1 MQTPVMP
8 EKTTAPAGRG
18 KLPALA
24 HGLSTFLLG
33 GGFLL
38 VFATLFIAPEANWP
52 EAVLLILATIS
63 TFTALVR
70 QLPGQNV
77 LTAAIVIALIGSGAS
92 ALGVRTAIPFG
103 PFVYGPATGPQLF
116 KTLPWA
122 IPLLW
127 IVVVLNSRGVARLI
141 LRPWRKTRTYGFW
154 LMGLTAVL
162 VVAFELAFD
171 PFAAHLKHYW
181 IWTPTKFPLTWQDAP
196 LTNFLG
202 CGIVVLL
209 MLAFAT
215 PALINKQLS
224 KRSTPDYHPLGVW
237 LGAVLFCG
245 VVSAMHGLWLMV
257 AVDAAVA
264 ISAAVFAVR
273 GAKW

>member
-1 MQTPVMP
+1 MPSPAMP
-8 EKTTAPAGRG
+8 EKADAPLHQG
-18 KLPALA
+18 KIPALA

-33 GGFLL
+33 VAFLL
-38 VFATLFIAPEANWP
+38 AFTALFIAPDANWP
-52 EAVLLILATIS
+52 VALLLILAASS
-63 TFTALVR
+63 TLTGLVR

-77 LTAAIVIALIGSGAS
+77 LTAAIVIALLGSGAS

-103 PFVYGPATGPQLF
+103 PFVFGPATGPQLF

-127 IVVVLNSRGVARLI
+127 LVIVLNSRGVARLI
-141 LRPWRKTRTYGFW
+141 LRPWRKTRTYGLW
-154 LMGLTAVL
+154 LIGLTAAL

-171 PFAAHLKHYW
+171 PYAAHLKHYW
-181 IWTPTKFPLTWQDAP
+181 LWEQTKFPLTWQGAP

-202 CGIVVLL
+202 GGIVVLL

-224 KRSTPDYHPLGVW
+224 KRSTPDYHPLGLW
-237 LGAVLFCG
+237 LGAILFCG
-245 VVSAMHGLWLMV
+245 VAAAMHGLWLVV
-257 AVDAAVA
+257 AVDATVAV
-264 ISAAVFAVR
+264 SATVFAVR
-273 GAKW
+273 GGKW